1 VQNLHDRDK
10 HLTRDIRI
18 DINVVLEC
26 QERAPR
32 KDLLDEVRD
41 LFLFVLP
48 RLGRL
53 RQERRA
59 CLLTQLVGR
68 VDGRLGLDLLEG
80 HVAHEDADVFLGDF
94 VFVREVVPR

>member
-1 VQNLHDRDK
+1 MQNLHNRDK

-59 CLLTQLVGR
+59 RLLTQLVGR

-94 VFVREVVPR
+94 VFVGEVVPR